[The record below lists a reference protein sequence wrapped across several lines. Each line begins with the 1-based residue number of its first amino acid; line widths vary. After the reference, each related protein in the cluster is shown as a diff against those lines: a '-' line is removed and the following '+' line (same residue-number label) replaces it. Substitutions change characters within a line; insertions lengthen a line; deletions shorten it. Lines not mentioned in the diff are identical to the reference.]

1 MQFASFT
8 ASGSVRALNKIYSL
22 LGFSRCMPILIFLAS
37 VQAVITNITFFLS
50 KFIMFLNIYVLC
62 FPGQRILFNF
72 E

>member
-37 VQAVITNITFFLS
+37 VQAVITNITCVLS
-50 KFIMFLNIYVLC
+50 KFIYVLEYLC
-62 FPGQRILFNF
+62 TLFSSAKNSF
-72 E
+72 QF